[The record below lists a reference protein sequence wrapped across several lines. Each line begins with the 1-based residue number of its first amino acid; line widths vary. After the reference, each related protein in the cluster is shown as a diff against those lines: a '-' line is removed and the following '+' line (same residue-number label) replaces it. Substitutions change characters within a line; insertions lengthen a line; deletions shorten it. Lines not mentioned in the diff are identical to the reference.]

1 MAEKEVEKVESEGNS
16 KLQSRKFVV
25 WLVWY
30 IIAIVN
36 LVIDAIVIIITKNV
50 TAEMVSLTE
59 KVLGWFFAISMMYL
73 GMNVSQ
79 KVGFAL
85 SDALSAKCE
94 KEKVCDD
101 K

>member
-1 MAEKEVEKVESEGNS
+1 MAEKETENENGS
-16 KLQSRKFVV
+16 KLQSRKF
-25 WLVWY
+25 LVWFVWCV
-30 IIAIVN
+30 IVIAN
-36 LVIDAIVIIITKNV
+36 LVIDAVVIVCTKNV
-50 TAEMVSLTE
+50 TAEMLSLTE

-85 SDALSAKCE
+85 SDALTSKGE
-94 KEKVCDD
+94 KEEASDD